1 MRVDILVTVADHKVR
16 PDLAQVRQVDM
27 ANTVGAVNETH
38 DAEFLAGCHQCL
50 PGKACPGKGEDSIKH
65 GELGVF
71 ALSLDLVDGE
81 AKAAHDLIILDG
93 IGDFNLV
100 NRHRRCL

>member
-1 MRVDILVTVADHKVR
+1 M
-16 PDLAQVRQVDM
+16 P
-27 ANTVGAVNETH
+27 NTVGAVNETH
-38 DAEFLAGCHQCL
+38 EAEFLASCHQCL
-50 PGKACPGKGEDSIKH
+50 PREACSRKGEHGIKH

-81 AKAAHDLIILDG
+81 SEPTYNLVILDG
-93 IGDFNLV
+93 IGDVNLV